1 MRKSRNRIMKMKW
14 LVWGCI
20 AASIGILGSC
30 RNKQV
35 QVDIP
40 QLVKTAPVNGHDGMT
55 SVTYPGKIQA
65 ASNVKLAFRVAGPIC
80 KRRTICEKR
89 TIIGRIGSPGLSDSI

>member
-14 LVWGCI
+14 LVWGYI

-40 QLVKTAPVNGHDGMT
+40 QLVKTGCIECETGLPG
-55 SVTYPGKIQA
+55 SRTYP
-65 ASNVKLAFRVAGPIC
+65 
-80 KRRTICEKR
+80 
-89 TIIGRIGSPGLSDSI
+89 

>member
-40 QLVKTAPVNGHDGMT
+40 QLVKTAPE
-55 SVTYPGKIQA
+55 K
-65 ASNVKLAFRVAGPIC
+65 FRLH
-80 KRRTICEKR
+80 RM
-89 TIIGRIGSPGLSDSI
+89 

>member
-35 QVDIP
+35 QDFCHLSWKNSGCIECETGLP
-40 QLVKTAPVNGHDGMT
+40 G
-55 SVTYPGKIQA
+55 SRTYP
-65 ASNVKLAFRVAGPIC
+65 
-80 KRRTICEKR
+80 
-89 TIIGRIGSPGLSDSI
+89 

>member
-1 MRKSRNRIMKMKW
+1 MKMKW

-65 ASNVKLAFRVAGPIC
+65 ASNVKLAFRVAGPIR
-80 KRRTICEKR
+80 KIYVNEGQYVKR

>member
-40 QLVKTAPVNGHDGMT
+40 QWKNSGCIECETGLPG
-55 SVTYPGKIQA
+55 SRTYP
-65 ASNVKLAFRVAGPIC
+65 
-80 KRRTICEKR
+80 
-89 TIIGRIGSPGLSDSI
+89 

>member
-65 ASNVKLAFRVAGPIC
+65 ASNVKLAFRVAGPIR
-80 KRRTICEKR
+80 KIYVN
-89 TIIGRIGSPGLSDSI
+89 